1 MKLIV
6 GLGNP
11 GAEYR
16 NTRHNIG
23 FMVIDKL
30 AEKFGVDVQKKMMRA
45 AIGQGLLDG
54 QKVVLAKPQTYM
66 NLSGQA
72 VVALMNWYKL
82 SPQDLLVI
90 CDDLNLD
97 FGRLR
102 LRKKGSDGGH
112 NGLKSI
118 TQELGTG
125 DFPRIRLG
133 IGRPSHPEHEQVS
146 FVLGKFGAQDADVLA
161 EVIGR
166 AVEAVAVWTVKGID
180 AAMNEFNRV
189 KQEEATGL

>member
-45 AIGQGLLDG
+45 VTGQGLLDG

-97 FGRLR
+97 AGRLR

-125 DFPRIRLG
+125 DFPRMRLG
-133 IGRPSHPEHEQVS
+133 IGRPSHPGHEQVS

-166 AVEAVAVWTVKGID
+166 AFEAVAAWTVKGID

-189 KQEEATGL
+189 KQEEATGV

>member
-30 AEKFGVDVQKKMMRA
+30 AEKFGVEVQKKMMRA
-45 AIGQGLLDG
+45 VTGQGLLDG

-72 VVALMNWYKL
+72 VVALMNWYKVL
-82 SPQDLLVI
+82 PEDLLVI

-97 FGRLR
+97 TGRLR

-112 NGLKSI
+112 NGLKSV
-118 TQELGTG
+118 TQDLGTG
-125 DFPRIRLG
+125 DFPRLRLG
-133 IGRPSHPEHEQVS
+133 IGRPSHPGHEQVS
-146 FVLGKFGAQDADVLA
+146 FVLGKFGTQDAEVLA

-166 AVEAVAVWTVKGID
+166 AVEAVAVWTAKGID
-180 AAMNEFNRV
+180 VAMNEFNRV
-189 KQEEATGL
+189 KQEEVPGV

>member
-30 AEKFGVDVQKKMMRA
+30 AEKYRVDVQKKMMRA
-45 AIGQGLLDG
+45 AIGQCLLEG

-97 FGRLR
+97 AGRLR

-118 TQELGTG
+118 TQGLGTG
-125 DFPRIRLG
+125 DFPRMRLG
-133 IGRPSHPEHEQVS
+133 IGRPSHPGHEQVS
-146 FVLGKFGAQDADVLA
+146 FVLGKFGAQDSDVMA

-180 AAMNEFNRV
+180 VAMNEFNRV
-189 KQEEATGL
+189 NQEETTGV